1 MRHSDRMSQHT
12 PPHQPSPYGDPY
24 GQPHPPQ
31 QPPPGGPGPYGG
43 GPPPPPPG
51 PEDPPAD
58 HGDNRVGFFKAL
70 FDFSFSNYATP
81 SVVRIIYGL
90 AIVLGVLSWLV
101 GAVSGVASGRGLIMA
116 VLVIAVGW
124 IPLLLWISILRVG
137 LELALASVRT
147 AENTRK
153 IRENYGL

>member
-70 FDFSFSNYATP
+70 FDVGFNSYATP
-81 SVVRIIYGL
+81 SVVK
-90 AIVLGVLSWLV
+90 IVFVLTIVFSTLSWLV
-101 GAVSGVASGRGLIMA
+101 LILLALSRGVLLPIIAAVIL
-116 VLVIAVGW
+116 GW
-124 IPLLLWISILRVG
+124 IPLLLTITLVRVG
-137 LELALASVRT
+137 LELALSSVRT